1 MNVKELIE
9 KLQEFDPEMMVV
21 HSGYEGGMAEVK
33 DATEVLLA
41 LNVNTEWYYGE
52 HDSVDDTTDW
62 PEHKHAQA
70 VELL

>member
-9 KLQEFDPEMMVV
+9 KLQGFDPELMVV
-21 HSGYEGGMAEVK
+21 RPGYEGGM
-33 DATEVLLA
+33 TEVQCTNEMLLA

-52 HDSVDDTTDW
+52 HDQVEDTTDW

-70 VELL
+70 VELS